1 MKWSPSTAGVLC
13 VLFGGFFAVCEIYG
27 TYSYFVAQQGGLDYV
42 VLMGSGIAAAVP
54 FIPPV
59 ADIAGRRG
67 WRGLGRALWLA
78 LPLALIVVMMAALQ
92 RTGAGTDEAEKDR
105 NKGRAALELAKQNKA
120 EAEAEI
126 RKLGTVRAL
135 ADIQTELAKSKL
147 DPLYARSGKCSDATA
162 KASRVLCT
170 TVASLEGEEEKAKEL
185 AKYQKAVREARAA
198 IAAGSGASVDSLA
211 SRVSGYT
218 GGMVTEDQV
227 RLWQPLFIPIL
238 ASWLSA
244 AFLTIGIRCDFSFE
258 EAPAAPR
265 TTVDSKP
272 AEPIRSDPT
281 PLVRPNPTA
290 PRASNVVDMP
300 RKPVRPP
307 PNSSA
312 KGDSPTRPKID
323 AKPLISYM
331 AAHVP
336 EASGE
341 TADWGEMLKG
351 FHAWCAQQEP
361 PIAPMDKVSFGLA
374 LTAICKNAEIRT
386 QQRNGRVYCVNRK
399 VVA

>member
-1 MKWSPSTAGVLC
+1 MRWKPSTAGVLC

-59 ADIAGRRG
+59 ADIAGRRS

-78 LPLALIVVMMAALQ
+78 LPLALLVVMMAALQ

-105 NKGRAALELAKQNKA
+105 AKGRAALALAQQNKTD
-120 EAEAEI
+120 AEAEI

-135 ADIQTELAKSKL
+135 ADIQTELTKAKL
-147 DPLYARSGKCSDATA
+147 DPNYDRSGKCTDATA
-162 KASRVLCT
+162 KASRVLCAS
-170 TVASLEGEEEKAKEL
+170 VASLEGEEAKAKEL
-185 AKYQKAVREARAA
+185 AKHQKTLREARAT

-211 SRVSGYT
+211 FRISGYT
-218 GGMVTEDQV
+218 GGMVSEEQV

-244 AFLTIGIRCDFSFE
+244 GFLTLGIRLDFTVE
-258 EAPAAPR
+258 ERPAASERPADTKVA
-265 TTVDSKP
+265 TTPPSAPV
-272 AEPIRSDPT
+272 RSVPT
-281 PLVRPNPTA
+281 PPVRPMPTA
-290 PRASNVVDMP
+290 PVTTNVVAMP
-300 RKPVRPP
+300 TKP
-307 PNSSA
+307 A
-312 KGDSPTRPKID
+312 KPRID
-323 AKPLISYM
+323 AKPLITYM
-331 AAHVP
+331 ARHVP

-374 LTAICKNAEIRT
+374 LTAICKNADIRT
-386 QQRNGRVYCVNRK
+386 LERNGRVYCVNRK
-399 VVA
+399 IVA